1 MFFFF
6 SQKKIVHRCVYFF
19 GFKSCTL
26 MTFMILLK
34 PHVWEKYGPRVKC
47 KNAFGQS
54 IAGFLNLSQKLL
66 EV

>member
-1 MFFFF
+1 MCRFFE
-6 SQKKIVHRCVYFF
+6 
-19 GFKSCTL
+19 FKSCTL
-26 MTFMILLK
+26 ITFMILLK

-54 IAGFLNLSQKLL
+54 ITGFLNLSQKLL